1 MKKQSVTKGFAILSI
16 AGMLAKVFSLIYIPA
31 LINILT
37 DQGYGIYMA
46 AYQIFTF
53 IFILT
58 NSGIPVA
65 ISLYRSL

>member
-37 DQGYGIYMA
+37 DQGYLYGCLSNFYIYI
-46 AYQIFTF
+46 YF
-53 IFILT
+53 
-58 NSGIPVA
+58 N
-65 ISLYRSL
+65 